1 MNWSQSLSE
10 DLAVSME
17 LISTNG
23 KDELIYKEGDESDYV
38 YFVKEGV
45 VLLERIGK
53 AGNQIIMDF

>member
-1 MNWSQSLSE
+1 MSE